1 MSDEINALELL
12 KEEMSTEEIHLRVN
26 AIHRLRIVV
35 LTMNQQEIQSV
46 LMPYLESKRNLIV

>member
-46 LMPYLESKRNLIV
+46 LMPYLESKCNLIV